1 MLSAYAQFDRL
12 HSGLYHD
19 AWQAQTVSKLA
30 STMATQAGFSRKDS
44 RFLAQVALLHNADER
59 IDVRSGERQPLLPPQ
74 IHNTLDWLQE
84 QRESLCRHFLWTK
97 HNFNMACYLVARTAS
112 PFDGEPRLVGQS
124 FRGKSPVEI
133 AGHFLNELPAE
144 MRENAIRLG
153 LILRFADQIANFT
166 GNQKRIDSSL
176 AGMVKELAATGA
188 KVTVA
193 DLGIANYLPQI
204 GTDLSQ
210 DRALALR
217 FGINRDGL
225 PGREALLALLPNP
238 VRRRFEANLAAL
250 TKVAIAA

>member
-30 STMATQAGFSRKDS
+30 SAMATQAGFNRKDS

-59 IDVRSGERQPLLPPQ
+59 IDTRTGERQPHLPPQ
-74 IHNTLDWLQE
+74 VHNTLDWLLE

-112 PFDGEPRLVGQS
+112 PFDGEARQVGKN

-133 AGHFLNELPAE
+133 AGHFLNELPSE
-144 MRENAIRLG
+144 VREDAVRLG

-166 GNQKRIDSSL
+166 GNQKRIDVSL
-176 AGMVKELAATGA
+176 AGMVKELAASGA

-193 DLGIANYLPQI
+193 DLGIAKYLGQV

-225 PGREALLALLPNP
+225 MGREALLDLLPNP

-250 TKVAIAA
+250 TKVAVAA